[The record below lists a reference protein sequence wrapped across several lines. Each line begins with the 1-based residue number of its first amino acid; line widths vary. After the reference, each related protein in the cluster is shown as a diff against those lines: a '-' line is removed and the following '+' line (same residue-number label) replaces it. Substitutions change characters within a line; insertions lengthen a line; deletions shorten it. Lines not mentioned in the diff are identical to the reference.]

1 MKFLL
6 IAPPGM
12 GKSTLVETV
21 IERLQWNQSI
31 NCHGIISKAILN
43 DAGGLIGLSAQNS
56 DGASRTFMIQS
67 DSPSL
72 GRLPA
77 QCLVN
82 IPVIDRFIV
91 DELQRALTAVENSLV
106 YIDDIGPPQ
115 LQSRK
120 FFETVRLLF
129 RSSRNHVLASA
140 VSANVPEIVELK
152 RHPNVCVVEITKE
165 NRNALPPIL
174 TSAFN
179 NSHFFD
185 GLDSQQQRT
194 VFALL
199 NRYLCQ
205 TEYISAEKLFS
216 DSIAAVAQKK
226 VRLVRQ
232 NGATSEYRVGGKE
245 GDHLITWRNGAFN
258 CDCDLHHG
266 VGKYT
271 GYPQTCS
278 HEISILISLDPASEP
293 FPGIATSSALPV
305 C

>member
-1 MKFLL
+1 
-6 IAPPGM
+6 
-12 GKSTLVETV
+12 V
-21 IERLQWNQSI
+21 
-31 NCHGIISKAILN
+31 SKAILN
-43 DAGGLIGLSAQNS
+43 EAGGLIGLSAQNS
-56 DGASRTFMIQS
+56 DGDSRTFMIQS
-67 DSPSL
+67 DSSSL

-82 IPVIDRFIV
+82 IPVIDHFIV
-91 DELQRALTAVENSLV
+91 DELQRALTSVENSLV
-106 YIDDIGPPQ
+106 YIDDIGAPQ

-129 RSSRNHVLASA
+129 RTQSHVLASA
-140 VSANVPEIVELK
+140 VSDNLPEIVELK
-152 RHPNVCVVEITKE
+152 RYPNVCVVEITKE

-179 NSHFFD
+179 NSHFFE

-216 DSIAAVAQKK
+216 DSIGSVAQKK
-226 VRLVRQ
+226 VRQVKQ
-232 NGATSEYRVGGKE
+232 NGLTSEYRVGGKE
-245 GDHLITWRNGAFN
+245 RDHLITWRNGTFN

-278 HEISILISLDPASEP
+278 HEISILISLAAASEP